1 MNYLFCVKAEL
12 NVVISD
18 YDAAK
23 PDELSINKNKDFVEV
38 LRKCQSG
45 FWRVRMFDGREGL
58 VPAVCLKKVTCPT
71 TDKMTLLNSFKVKGA
86 DSLDETAFNANELTL
101 KDDITNSK
109 SDDILNSSTDSFNQ
123 PTPVE
128 DNKLIFG

>member
-1 MNYLFCVKAEL
+1 M
-12 NVVISD
+12 VIND

-23 PDELSINKNKDFVEV
+23 PDELSIKKNTDFVEV

-45 FWRVRMFDGREGL
+45 FWRVRMGLDGREGL
-58 VPAVCLKKVTCPT
+58 VPAVCLKRVTCPI
-71 TDKMTLLNSFKVKGA
+71 TDGMSLLNSFKVKAA
-86 DSLDETAFNANELTL
+86 DSLDDTKNETVFDANELTL

-123 PTPVE
+123 PTPIE